1 MVLSNRKHNSYS
13 EASTKTWRR
22 SLLSIKEVQKSINS
36 RASKAWAHEYQERFI
51 QEQIYNK
58 PIHKFVHKEL
68 NSAQSDDLIESIDY
82 YLFGEC

>member
-22 SLLSIKEVQKSINS
+22 SLSSIKEVQKSINS

>member
-13 EASTKTWRR
+13 EVSTKTWRR
-22 SLLSIKEVQKSINS
+22 SLSSIKEVQRYNNS

-58 PIHKFVHKEL
+58 PIHKLVHKEL
-68 NSAQSDDLIESIDY
+68 DSAQSDKLIESIDY

>member
-13 EASTKTWRR
+13 EVSTKTWGK
-22 SLLSIKEVQKSINS
+22 SLSSKEVQRSNNS
-36 RASKAWAHEYQERFI
+36 RASKAWAREYQERFI

-58 PIHKFVHKEL
+58 PIHKLVHKEL
-68 NSAQSDDLIESIDY
+68 DSAQSDELIEFIDY